1 MSKIEHTFYAK
12 DLTIKLSVEGKNNG
26 EVKKIFKS
34 LVNQITLSM
43 QDVMDRVAKER
54 ILGKSQEQGEWKE
67 RLAKYL
73 KGTEYALW
81 YGNEWDLSDE
91 VEEFISQLLSERTFT
106 KEELRL
112 LDAYLSL
119 ALPEY
124 NDFDKETKM
133 HRDMDKLHKILEKIS
148 KLLKEEE

>member
-67 RLAKYL
+67 EIKQMVLTDCFKDQPDIQRYI
-73 KGTEYALW
+73 
-81 YGNEWDLSDE
+81 D
-91 VEEFISQLLSERTFT
+91 FIEQLLSERE
-106 KEELRL
+106 KELLEWVISEEDIPQNVSSLWASLRWFEI
-112 LDAYLSL
+112 Y
-119 ALPEY
+119 
-124 NDFDKETKM
+124 KEA
-133 HRDMDKLHKILEKIS
+133 HKRLS
-148 KLLKEEE
+148 KLLKEEK